1 MTLGLAVNAT
11 IFSGYNQ
18 SQTTLITQIADILR
32 IIDTRIYV
40 KFELFNPLRR
50 HKMTSRK
57 KFLGRII
64 EAA

>member
-1 MTLGLAVNAT
+1 MTLGLAVNVT

-32 IIDTRIYV
+32 IIDTRTYI